1 MRLKWWQQRRRK
13 LDKMQVLFNSQDFY
27 FGHCSQEISLSNPR
41 FSKVFSYV
49 FIRNFVVLYKVCMEG
64 FFVFLFFC
72 CLFFLSI
79 WGSSH
84 LSSLLKRLP
93 FLLWTVFSLLLK
105 NSLTIGLGQ
114 FLYCV
119 LFWWSILS
127 SCIPYKTML
136 ITVSLT
142 RVF

>member
-1 MRLKWWQQRRRK
+1 M
-13 LDKMQVLFNSQDFY
+13 
-27 FGHCSQEISLSNPR
+27 

-64 FFVFLFFC
+64 FLSFCFFC
-72 CLFFLSI
+72 CLFYLSI

-105 NSLTIGLGQ
+105 IHW
-114 FLYCV
+114 LYRFGSISV
-119 LFWWSILS
+119 LCSVLVIDLS

-142 RVF
+142 RVFKFRKCRPTKFVLFQSWVCFKIVF